1 MSNELIEVQKQQ
13 IASWESPAV
22 LQARIEKMQDIMKR
36 VMKKDTHYGV
46 VPGCKKPSLW
56 QPGQQLLSVAFK
68 IGYEPEVE
76 RIETE
81 DRHITYRTKTRVFD
95 QITGITL
102 GYGIGECSSAEEKY
116 AWKRC
121 YIEEEFN
128 DTPIEQ
134 RRIKYSEYQG
144 KVQKT
149 NQIRTNP
156 ADVANTILK
165 MSAKRSKIAGCLD
178 VVAAS
183 EVFTQDIED
192 LPAGM
197 DLEDGET
204 KPVNPKATIQE
215 PTQTGQAPAECE
227 FVPPSDDERKAN
239 KWISSKQEGRIYGLC
254 KQYGVNPENVK
265 QWFRTV
271 KKNANVHLC
280 HITWAG
286 KPSEYDKIC
295 ETIEKQPKFY
305 EKYIPVK
312 ADPVPSATP
321 APAAQTDPTAREA
334 FEIRVQD
341 FLEGEHVGN
350 EFLDAQLKAAGFNT
364 LKDVPDGE
372 FGKFIGQLQKA
383 L

>member
-1 MSNELIEVQKQQ
+1 MNELVEIQKQQ

-22 LQARIEKMQDIMKR
+22 LQARIDKMKDLMKR
-36 VMKKDTHYGV
+36 VMKKDTHYGI

-76 RIETE
+76 RVET
-81 DRHITYRTKTRVFD
+81 DDGHITYRTKTRVFD
-95 QITGITL
+95 QVTGITL

-121 YIEEEFN
+121 YIQEEF
-128 DTPIEQ
+128 DETPIEQ
-134 RRIKYSEYQG
+134 RRVKYSEYQG

-192 LPAGM
+192 LPPGM

-204 KPVNPKATIQE
+204 KPVNPKAAIQE
-215 PTQTGQAPAECE
+215 PIQTGQTANPEAE
-227 FVPPSDDERKAN
+227 FVQPDDETRKAN
-239 KWISSKQEGRIYGLC
+239 KWISSKQEGRLYGLC
-254 KQYGVNPENVK
+254 KQFNVNPKNVK
-265 QWFRTV
+265 QWFRTI

-305 EKYIPVK
+305 DKYAMVQGPNKAPDPVK
-312 ADPVPSATP
+312 TP
-321 APAAQTDPTAREA
+321 EGPTPREA
-334 FEIRVQD
+334 FEISVEE
-341 FLEGEHVGN
+341 FLVGENLGN
-350 EFLDAQLKAAGFNT
+350 EFLDAQLQAAGFSGI
-364 LKDVPDGE
+364 KGVPEGD
-372 FGKFIGQLQKA
+372 FSKFIAQLQKA